1 VYYRDYRPVSGLQI
15 AHLLETKV
23 LQVART
29 AQGFR
34 DPVVPSEKII
44 VEKVVVNP
52 KLDENHFSKPEL
64 PVAPNAK

>member
-1 VYYRDYRPVSGLQI
+1 
-15 AHLLETKV
+15 LETKV

-29 AQGFR
+29 SKGFR

-52 KLDENHFSKPEL
+52 KLDENHFSKPEI